1 VSVTGAA
8 PAAPGEGTVPAV
20 PAEDIAPALLA
31 GGTALAME
39 GVQDRSSLAL
49 ERVVRRFEHRVR
61 VIGHRYS
68 LSPAELDEL
77 FQEVRIRLWKALEDP
92 DRIEATPASYVYRTA
107 TSAAVDLLR
116 RKRRNREQ
124 VPLDPEVHGT
134 PRPTPPG
141 DYSPEEAAEELALA
155 LEGLDDRRRP
165 VVRMHLAG
173 YHSTEIAAL
182 LGWTQGA
189 TRNLL
194 YRGLAD
200 LKRDLLHRLERTP

>member
-1 VSVTGAA
+1 
-8 PAAPGEGTVPAV
+8 
-20 PAEDIAPALLA
+20 
-31 GGTALAME
+31 ME

-49 ERVVRRFEHRVR
+49 ERVLRRFEHRVR
-61 VIGHRYS
+61 VIGHRYR

-107 TSAAVDLLR
+107 TSAAVDLFR
-116 RKRRNREQ
+116 RKRRNRQQ

-141 DYSPEEAAEELALA
+141 GHSPEEAAEELALA

-173 YHSTEIAAL
+173 YHFTEIAVL
-182 LGWTQGA
+182 MGWTQGA

-200 LKRDLLHRLERTP
+200 LKRELLHRLENAP